1 MLVHGDGK
9 PGALPAE
16 EEVAVPRHLAISI
29 GLLGKTSSET
39 GTTKYLD
46 NVVFLVTLSFFLH
59 SDTFIAIRAPQ
70 SYYTERFSSME

>member
-16 EEVAVPRHLAISI
+16 EEIAVPRHLAISI

-46 NVVFLVTLSFFLH
+46 NVIFLVTLSISLFLVLCSWFVGVLLVCSH
-59 SDTFIAIRAPQ
+59 F
-70 SYYTERFSSME
+70 